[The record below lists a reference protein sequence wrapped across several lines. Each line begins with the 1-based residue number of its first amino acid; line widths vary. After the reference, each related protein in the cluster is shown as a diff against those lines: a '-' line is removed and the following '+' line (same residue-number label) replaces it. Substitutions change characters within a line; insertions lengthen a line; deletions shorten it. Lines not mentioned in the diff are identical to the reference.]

1 MGLRAPSVRTCLA
14 AIISAPLLSGVVP
27 AVSLAQSAAPARDVR
42 EASAARDARD
52 AQAARDAHDRVA
64 AIDAAAAIAER
75 SLRGGELQIAESRY
89 RAVLLQ
95 GWMTIGALRLADGAL
110 ADAREAFQRASTSA
124 VEVDEALQA
133 LAMVNIQ
140 MGTASEAV
148 DILTPMATRHPRDLV
163 LQRLLAQAMVAS
175 GHPEQAVQTLE
186 EARDAAPG
194 DPEVAFLLAS
204 GYLRLKKVEAAERL
218 FAEIVRAK
226 PMAQTHVLIGRTYR
240 DAGEYGRA
248 RVALEAALKQD
259 PHVRRAHYYLGTVA
273 VMEGGVV
280 RLDEAIAQF
289 QQELQLAPE
298 DPVTNLRLGMALVE
312 AHREKEALPALQIA
326 TRSADAP
333 ADAFQ
338 YLGRCQLALN
348 RPGEAVDVLRRALTL
363 AVAVP
368 QGTGAVVDE
377 TRVGNIHYQLALA
390 LRQLGR
396 KDESAKEFAEAE
408 RLSAKRA
415 DSLRERLARY
425 LADAPDPQSANGA
438 LTMTL
443 PVDGSPFA
451 SLSAEQRA
459 ALLQRV
465 TATLVRA
472 YFNLGVMQAQG
483 GRFPRAAE
491 FFEQAAA
498 LDPAFPQLQYS
509 LGVAYFTAGRY
520 DKATAPLSR
529 AIAGA
534 GANASGNAAAR
545 RMLALAW
552 LETENYDKAA
562 DLLKDDP
569 QRDADPSL
577 QYAYGLALVRSNR
590 AAEAEQIFSALLT
603 AHADMAELHVVLG
616 QAHAQQGDYSA
627 AIASLQ
633 HALQLK
639 PDVMDANASLGVIYL
654 KQGKLPEAAAALRA
668 ELKVHADDYKTRH
681 NLATVLEL
689 DGHPQE
695 AIAEARAVLRVRPDF
710 ADARYLLGKILLAQG
725 AAQEAVAHLEVAARL
740 SPDSANIHYQLGQ
753 AYQKL
758 GQTTQAREQ
767 FAAFQQLKDRR
778 RGVTP

>member
-1 MGLRAPSVRTCLA
+1 MLHARTCV
-14 AIISAPLLSGVVP
+14 IIVALILGGLPGGSF
-27 AVSLAQSAAPARDVR
+27 AQSAKP
-42 EASAARDARD
+42 
-52 AQAARDAHDRVA
+52 AQAARGAADPLAAIEAAVA
-64 AIDAAAAIAER
+64 AAEH
-75 SLRGGELQIAESRY
+75 SLQSGELQIAESRY
-89 RAVLLQ
+89 RTALLQ

-110 ADAREAFQRASTSA
+110 ADARDAFQRASTSA
-124 VEVDEALQA
+124 VDVNEALQS
-133 LAMVNIQ
+133 LAIVNIQ
-140 MGTASEAV
+140 MGAAADAV
-148 DILTPMATRHPRDLV
+148 AILTPLATTHPRDLA

-186 EARDAAPG
+186 EARAAAPD

-204 GYLRLKKVEAAERL
+204 GYLRLKKIEPAERL

-226 PMAQTHVLIGRTYR
+226 PMAQTYVLIGRTYR

-248 RVALEAALKQD
+248 RTALDTALKKD
-259 PHVRRAHYYLGTVA
+259 PRVRRAHYYLGTVA
-273 VMEGGVV
+273 VMESGVV

-289 QQELQLAPE
+289 QQELRLAPQ

-312 AHREKEALPALQIA
+312 AHRETEALPALELSA
-326 TRSADAP
+326 RSSDAP
-333 ADAFQ
+333 PDAFH
-338 YLGRCQLALN
+338 YLGRCQLALK
-348 RPGEAVDVLRRALTL
+348 RPTEAVAALRRALAL
-363 AVAVP
+363 S
-368 QGTGAVVDE
+368 QGPVVDE

-396 KDESAKEFAEAE
+396 ADEAAAEFAEAQ
-408 RLSAKRA
+408 RSSAKRA

-425 LADAPDPQSANGA
+425 LADVPDPQAANVGGNA
-438 LTMTL
+438 AANAAL
-443 PVDGSPFA
+443 PVSLPFDASPFSTLTA
-451 SLSAEQRA
+451 PQRA
-459 ALLQRV
+459 ALTLRV

-483 GRFPRAAE
+483 GRFARAAE

-509 LGVAYFTAGRY
+509 LGVAYFTAHRF
-520 DKATAPLSR
+520 DKAAEPLSR
-529 AIAGA
+529 ALAA
-534 GANASGNAAAR
+534 DRTNAAAR

-552 LETENYDKAA
+552 LETEVYDKAA

-590 AAEAEQIFSALLT
+590 AADAERIFSGLLA
-603 AHADMAELHVVLG
+603 AHTDMAELHVVLG
-616 QAHAQQGDYSA
+616 QAHAQQGDFNA
-627 AIASLQ
+627 AIQSLQ

-639 PDVMDANASLGVIYL
+639 PDVLDANATLGVIYL

-668 ELKVHADDYKTRH
+668 ELKSHADDYKSRH

-689 DGHPQE
+689 DGHADE
-695 AIAEARAVLRVRPDF
+695 AIAEARTVLRVKPDF

-725 AAQEAVAHLEVAARL
+725 AAQEAVAHLEVAVRL

-758 GQTTQAREQ
+758 GQTALAQQQ
-767 FAAFQQLKDRR
+767 FAAFQQLKDQR
-778 RGVTP
+778 RGRTPTP